1 MKIVLVSCVAPPEP
15 VVAGRVNYD
24 ICEYLSSR
32 GFNITL
38 ISPFPTRP
46 LGKFK
51 KNQNKKNE
59 ISLVNDNFV
68 HVKIKSYQSPE
79 YNFLKRIYESFSFG
93 YHAINYINRY
103 VKNCDFIYATPWP
116 FVGQFIFL
124 KFRNDKNIPVIMN
137 VQDLYPES
145 FFTKYNSLIFKFL
158 FTPFVSVD
166 KYIAS
171 NSYHISVVSES
182 LKDVYIKTRGV
193 DSSKISVIENWQNE
207 EEFINANI
215 SKEDVLI
222 NYNLELHKNK
232 FIFMYLGNIGPVAGL
247 ENVIH
252 EYSKIVDSNSILI
265 IAGSGTSRKSCIDLV
280 DNLNI
285 NNVLFVEI
293 PAGLKSVVELQS
305 IADVLL
311 LPIQPDASVSS
322 IPSKLIAYM
331 FSSKPILS
339 SAKSDSTT
347 GIAISHNKCGLLV
360 DELNPWTKQMS
371 KFLRMDKHEIHQMG
385 LNSFDFGISRYS
397 KKNGLS
403 KIENLF
409 NEKLKNK

>member
-32 GFNITL
+32 GFDITM
-38 ISPFPTRP
+38 ITPFPTRP

-51 KNQNKKNE
+51 KNQNKTNE
-59 ISLVNDNFV
+59 VLLVNDNFV

-93 YHAINYINRY
+93 YNAINYINRY
-103 VKNCDFIYATPWP
+103 IKSCDLIYATPWP
-116 FVGQFIFL
+116 FIGQFIFL

-145 FFTKYNSLIFKFL
+145 FFTKYNLSILKF
-158 FTPFVSVD
+158 FFRPFISID

-171 NSYHISVVSES
+171 NSSHISVVSES
-182 LKDVYIKTRGV
+182 LKNIYITSRGV
-193 DSSKISVIENWQNE
+193 DLSKISVIENWQNE
-207 EEFINANI
+207 DEFINLNI
-215 SKEDVLI
+215 SKQEVLT
-222 NYNLELHKNK
+222 NYNLGVHKNK

-252 EYSKIVDSNSILI
+252 EYSKIVESNSILI

-280 DNLNI
+280 DNLNM
-285 NNVLFVEI
+285 NNVLFVDI
-293 PAGLKSVVELQS
+293 PTGLKSVVELQS

-347 GIAISHNKCGLLV
+347 GLAISQNSCGLLV
-360 DELNPWTKQMS
+360 DKSNPWNYQMS
-371 KFLRMDKHEIHQMG
+371 KFLMMDKNEINQMG
-385 LNSFDFGISRYS
+385 LNSFEFGISRYS
-397 KKNGLS
+397 KKNGLL
-403 KIENLF
+403 KIESLINKKF
-409 NEKLKNK
+409 KNK